1 MSAAYLPPVS
11 ASPTLP
17 RWMRASAPALALS
30 LAALLPAGAAAGA
43 GADRPGPSGE
53 SSPPD
58 ARATGGTAPTPA
70 ARDTA
75 GAWNS
80 ARVMR
85 LVASAVEARRHAWA
99 DSSLH
104 AFRAEAQGHVY
115 FLGGLGAGA
124 GAAGIAPPGELQVV
138 RADQVALEVR
148 WARGDA
154 LQTIVGRRSEKRLP
168 TRIRYHIDHLSLILQ
183 NFGDRISLGEG
194 TEVRDVPHP
203 VAPGGTGVYEYRLA
217 DSLGIGIAGETRT
230 LYRVEVRPREP
241 SAAAVVG
248 EVHLDAGSRAVA
260 RMHFTFTPAA
270 YRDDDVE
277 SIEVELESALWDG
290 RWWLPA
296 EQEVTVRRQ
305 VRWLD
310 FPVTGIIRTRI
321 RVHDYRINPEPPPR
335 LSAGRRVVTLPERR
349 LDDFSGWRSGLYDGP
364 VRAPTGAEPEAEDLR
379 RRAREL
385 MAGRYLGGQ
394 ARLAPSLSGVSDVIR
409 ARRAEGGLGGMGGRY
424 RLDDG
429 RTLRVWAGHPFEAGG
444 TEWIASYRSEAGP
457 LGLEVSAYGDRLTDV
472 GPVDASSGVVSTFGF
487 LLKGEDFTD
496 PYFRDGASVAV
507 GARRGDGRLRARLA
521 WERHEAALL
530 VADPPGME
538 EARPVRPAA
547 AGELGSLTL
556 GWTEPLGR
564 ILASRLTLE
573 VDAEGA
579 TSAVGDYGFTRV
591 LVGLTARSLPGAGP
605 WSWRLRAGAG
615 AGGGELPPQRLFLLG
630 GRGTVPGYAFRS
642 WGGDRAGWAR
652 LAVARDVPGL
662 GPWVRLRAIAAA
674 GWTDVGAAGRA
685 AAGSWSAAARA
696 SASAAAADA
705 DAPAS
710 ARLLP
715 VTQSGGVRPSL
726 GAGLGFLDGA
736 LRVDAVRGL
745 DGGGWEWMVSVA
757 PRFRGVL

>member
-1 MSAAYLPPVS
+1 M
-11 ASPTLP
+11 
-17 RWMRASAPALALS
+17 
-30 LAALLPAGAAAGA
+30 G
-43 GADRPGPSGE
+43 
-53 SSPPD
+53 
-58 ARATGGTAPTPA
+58 
-70 ARDTA
+70 
-75 GAWNS
+75 
-80 ARVMR
+80 
-85 LVASAVEARRHAWA
+85 LVASAVEARRHGWA

-115 FLGGLGAGA
+115 FLGGIGAGA
-124 GAAGIAPPGELQVV
+124 DAPALAPPGGLQVV
-138 RADQVALEVR
+138 RADQVALKVR
-148 WARGDA
+148 WARGNA

-168 TRIRYHIDHLSLILQ
+168 TRIRYHIDHLSLVLQ

-230 LYRVEVRPREP
+230 LYRVEVRPRDP
-241 SAAAVVG
+241 SEAAVVG
-248 EVHLDAGSRAVA
+248 EMHLDAGTRAVA
-260 RMHFTFTPAA
+260 RMRFTFTPAA
-270 YRDDDVE
+270 YRDEDVE
-277 SIEVELESALWDG
+277 SIEVELESALWEG

-296 EQEVTVRRQ
+296 EQEVTVRRR

-335 LSAGRRVVTLPERR
+335 LPAGRRVVTLPERR
-349 LDDFSGWRSGLYDGP
+349 LDAFSDWRGGLYDGP
-364 VRAPTGAEPEAEDLR
+364 VRAPTEAATEADDLR

-424 RLDDG
+424 RLDDA
-429 RTLRVWAGHPFEAGG
+429 RTVRVWAGHPFEAGG

-457 LGLEVSAYGDRLTDV
+457 LGLEVSAYGDRFTDV

-496 PYFRDGASVAV
+496 PYFRDGASVTL
-507 GARRGDGRLRARLA
+507 GARWGDARVRGRVAY
-521 WERHEAALL
+521 ERHEPAVL
-530 VADPPGME
+530 VARPPGE
-538 EARPVRPAA
+538 GEDRPVRPAA
-547 AGELGSLTL
+547 EGELGSLSL
-556 GWTEPLGR
+556 GWSEPLGR
-564 ILASRLTLE
+564 ILGSRVTLD

-579 TSAVGDYGFTRV
+579 VESLGDYGFTRV
-591 LVGLTARSLPGAGP
+591 RVGLTARSLPGAGP
-605 WSWRLRAGAG
+605 WSWSLRAGAG

-652 LAVARDVPGL
+652 LSVGRDVPGL
-662 GPWVRLRAIAAA
+662 GPWVRFRALAAA
-674 GWTDVGAAGRA
+674 GWTDLGAPGRA
-685 AAGSWSAAARA
+685 AAGSWRSAAVRA
-696 SASAAAADA
+696 SAEAAPADA
-705 DAPAS
+705 DAVAA

-715 VTQSGGVRPSL
+715 ATESGGVRPSL

-745 DGGGWEWMVSVA
+745 DGGRWEWMVSVA